1 MRDTHIEYI
10 KSRSN
15 TTFFVVKKQKERSTL
30 NIWNIVS
37 VTGGV
42 VCLLLIL
49 LFGYAMTIGL
59 LSGID
64 EVKRK
69 NRD

>member
-1 MRDTHIEYI
+1 M
-10 KSRSN
+10 
-15 TTFFVVKKQKERSTL
+15 

-37 VTGGV
+37 VTAGV
-42 VCLLLIL
+42 VYLFLIL

-69 NRD
+69 HRD

>member
-1 MRDTHIEYI
+1 M
-10 KSRSN
+10 
-15 TTFFVVKKQKERSTL
+15 
-30 NIWNIVS
+30 NIWNVVS
-37 VTGGV
+37 VTAGV
-42 VCLLLIL
+42 VCLFLIL

-59 LSGID
+59 LSGVD

>member
-1 MRDTHIEYI
+1 M
-10 KSRSN
+10 
-15 TTFFVVKKQKERSTL
+15 
-30 NIWNIVS
+30 NIWNVVS

-42 VCLLLIL
+42 VCLFLIL

>member
-1 MRDTHIEYI
+1 M
-10 KSRSN
+10 
-15 TTFFVVKKQKERSTL
+15 

-37 VTGGV
+37 VTAGV
-42 VCLLLIL
+42 V
-49 LFGYAMTIGL
+49 GYAMTIGL

-69 NRD
+69 HRD